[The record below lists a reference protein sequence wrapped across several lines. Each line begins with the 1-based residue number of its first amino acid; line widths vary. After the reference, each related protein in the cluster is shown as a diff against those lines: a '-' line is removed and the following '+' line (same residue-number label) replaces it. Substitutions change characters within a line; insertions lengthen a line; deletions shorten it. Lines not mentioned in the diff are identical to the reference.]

1 MSEHH
6 YHLSGDLTLL
16 AGSANMPLAQA
27 IAEELGLV
35 LWPAE
40 TSRFPDGE
48 AHVQLGATVRDRDVY
63 LVQPTCPPVDGNW
76 IELLL
81 FADACRRAGA
91 DRLTAVIP
99 YFGYA
104 RQDRRAKGREAIAAR
119 VVSDLL
125 GAVRVD
131 RVVALDLHSPSIEGF
146 LPVPLEHLTA
156 VPTIAAALQEER
168 LQDAIIV
175 SPDLGAAK
183 LAERYARI
191 LEAPVAVV
199 QKTRLGPAEVK
210 ATDVMGD
217 VRDRSPII
225 VDDMISTGGTIAAAI
240 EALLNAGSRKTFT
253 VAATHGLFVGE
264 CLRKFAELPIRRLI
278 VTDSIPAAGVAR
290 PELAERVE
298 RVGIAPLLA
307 EAILRLHQGQ
317 PISGLFGPL
326 S

>member
-175 SPDLGAAK
+175 SPDLPYV
-183 LAERYARI
+183 ETYRVNY
-191 LEAPVAVV
+191 VNM
-199 QKTRLGPAEVK
+199 TRN
-210 ATDVMGD
+210 T
-217 VRDRSPII
+217 S
-225 VDDMISTGGTIAAAI
+225 STTPRESWA
-240 EALLNAGSRKTFT
+240 FT
-253 VAATHGLFVGE
+253 A
-264 CLRKFAELPIRRLI
+264 
-278 VTDSIPAAGVAR
+278 PAAWSACR
-290 PELAERVE
+290 PKSRSLNRPASS
-298 RVGIAPLLA
+298 
-307 EAILRLHQGQ
+307 RL
-317 PISGLFGPL
+317 SN
-326 S
+326 SRS